1 MPMIS
6 RKKNEGKFIRFIK
19 FIIIYPNALLNPAKT
34 FSSEKKNVSWRGV
47 FLNVG
52 LAGFIV
58 YLLSFLYVSLLGI
71 TPFLHFYV
79 QLLSTSSFTSILY
92 VLYNLQ
98 YLFSSISSSY
108 MVFFI
113 LGGLFFLIARTMSRE
128 GSFVEQ
134 CYLSSIFIPLFF
146 VVINTISVLKLI
158 EDIHVYISYLALS
171 LFLFVFGGYYYL
183 YHVMREVYQL
193 NKPRAAVV
201 TAVPYVISTVFLI
214 LVIGYVA
221 STVLEG
227 VDMEFDK
234 IAFFLDSL
242 PSTADHRISSWRVVE
257 DEICKTGYSLKIP
270 VNWERRYGFLIG
282 KSDIVSGYRY
292 GNGLGQTGNL
302 LRVMNYEFNRS
313 FDGYLNRSL
322 NYESHTA
329 SDRHNLLEHFH
340 LSNYRCTYSFHEDN
354 RLDFMNC
361 VDQLVE
367 LGRME
372 KFEGIT
378 VKNVSNVSF
387 QCSSQ
392 EVCECNAYR
401 ISKVKDAYSG
411 YRESLLLTDCCERDL
426 MFLVVCEVAYKRD
439 IERICDVEIE
449 SFKLIC

>member
-34 FSSEKKNVSWRGV
+34 FSSEKKNASWRGV

-134 CYLSSIFIPLFF
+134 CYLISIFIPLFF

-227 VDMEFDK
+227 VDME
-234 IAFFLDSL
+234 
-242 PSTADHRISSWRVVE
+242 
-257 DEICKTGYSLKIP
+257 
-270 VNWERRYGFLIG
+270 
-282 KSDIVSGYRY
+282 
-292 GNGLGQTGNL
+292 
-302 LRVMNYEFNRS
+302 
-313 FDGYLNRSL
+313 
-322 NYESHTA
+322 
-329 SDRHNLLEHFH
+329 
-340 LSNYRCTYSFHEDN
+340 
-354 RLDFMNC
+354 
-361 VDQLVE
+361 
-367 LGRME
+367 
-372 KFEGIT
+372 
-378 VKNVSNVSF
+378 
-387 QCSSQ
+387 
-392 EVCECNAYR
+392 
-401 ISKVKDAYSG
+401 
-411 YRESLLLTDCCERDL
+411 
-426 MFLVVCEVAYKRD
+426 
-439 IERICDVEIE
+439 
-449 SFKLIC
+449 